1 VAEVSLGV
9 NVDHVATI
17 RQARGTDYPD
27 PVEAALAAERAG
39 AGSITI
45 HLREDRRHI
54 NDSDVSKMAL
64 AVKTKL
70 NLEMAATDEMIEIAA
85 ALKPADVCLVPERRE
100 ELTTE
105 GGLAVRG
112 RENELAP
119 RLARLADAG
128 VKVSLFIDP
137 DLDEISAARESGA
150 PAIELHTGRYADANG
165 ERAALELELL
175 RRAALHAVELGLQ
188 VNAGHGL
195 TVANV
200 GAVAALPGVVEL
212 NIGHSIVA
220 RAIFLGIEG
229 AVGEMLTA
237 MGRS

>member
-1 VAEVSLGV
+1 
-9 NVDHVATI
+9 
-17 RQARGTDYPD
+17 
-27 PVEAALAAERAG
+27 
-39 AGSITI
+39 
-45 HLREDRRHI
+45 
-54 NDSDVSKMAL
+54 
-64 AVKTKL
+64 
-70 NLEMAATDEMIEIAA
+70 
-85 ALKPADVCLVPERRE
+85 
-100 ELTTE
+100 
-105 GGLAVRG
+105 
-112 RENELAP
+112 
-119 RLARLADAG
+119 
-128 VKVSLFIDP
+128 VSLFIDP